1 MEKVL
6 GTLMEQLR
14 DDELRIKML
23 HRMIRKQRMR
33 SKKATLFD
41 CAFFVYILVNEARW
55 AAQKDTNKELR
66 KELAALKQT
75 KGE

>member
-6 GTLMEQLR
+6 GILMERLR

-23 HRMIRKQRMR
+23 HRMIRKQRYQ
-33 SKKATLFD
+33 SKRVMLID
-41 CAFFVYILVNEARW
+41 CIFCVYILMNETRW
-55 AAQKDTNKELR
+55 ALQKETNRELR